1 MASDVKL
8 NIQRYREASHLT
20 QEQLG
25 KKVGVTRQ
33 TISAW
38 ERGDSTPT
46 VAQLLA
52 LAKALG
58 VEPDLLLGGGE
69 TSDLVLLFRAD
80 NPEVLVPGL
89 RDTLT
94 RKSRDYADLE
104 RLLNRVPVLPESR
117 PLADYEPETVEAVAQ
132 EVRDWLGAGERPLH
146 DGLSLIE
153 DKGIKVLLHPLPDQI
168 SGFSAYTDEIGAVI
182 FINQGH
188 PRERQSFT
196 AFHELAHLI
205 FHRDE
210 YRKVAG
216 TLSKNDPKEKTA
228 NHFAGAVL
236 LPRDMV
242 WRELRFYRGRWI
254 PEMLLADMKLRYGVS
269 MRTVLVRAYETG
281 VITKAQMGKQ
291 IGALN
296 KKYGKDQEPVELPQ
310 NKMLTRLT
318 KLVFA
323 ALVEEKITVS
333 RAAEILG
340 RPLLEIREELENGWR
355 AGN

>member
-1 MASDVKL
+1 VADNVNL
-8 NIQRYREASHLT
+8 NIQKYREASHLT

-38 ERGDSTPT
+38 ERGDTTPT
-46 VAQLLA
+46 VAQLFA
-52 LAKALG
+52 LAKVLG

-69 TSDLVLLFRAD
+69 TADFVLLFRAD

-89 RDTLT
+89 RDVLT

-132 EVRDWLGAGERPLH
+132 EVREWLGVGARPVH

-153 DKGIKVLLHPLPDQI
+153 DKDIKVLLNPLPDQI
-168 SGFSAYTDEIGAVI
+168 SGLSAYADEIGAVI
-182 FINQGH
+182 FVNQGH
-188 PRERQSFT
+188 SRERQSFT

-210 YRKVAG
+210 YRKIAKK
-216 TLSKNDPKEKTA
+216 LSKSDPKEKTA

-236 LPRDMV
+236 LPRDVV

-269 MRTVLVRAYETG
+269 MRTVLLRAYEAG
-281 VITKAQMGKQ
+281 VITKTQMGKQ
-291 IGALN
+291 IGVFD
-296 KKYGKDQEPVELPQ
+296 KKYGKGQEPVDLPRD
-310 NKMLTRLT
+310 KVLTRLT

-340 RPLLEIREELENGWR
+340 RPLVEIRNELENGWR